1 MAKPKRKRLNAEI
14 ELDANSDEEHEVE
27 VGVVGSVSGSA
38 KLVHEGHIKRTKTTA
53 GDSVVENRVPLS
65 VPPEE
70 TKRRKQ
76 VSLRVQSVK
85 PAHV

>member
-1 MAKPKRKRLNAEI
+1 MAKPKPKRLNAEI
-14 ELDANSDEEHEVE
+14 ELDANLDEEHEVE
-27 VGVVGSVSGSA
+27 VRVVGSVSGNA
-38 KLVHEGHIKRTKTTA
+38 KLVHKGHIKRTKTTA